1 MKFFLLKTV
10 KYFHVF
16 GSKCYILADCEQR
29 RKMDPKSDEEIFLG
43 YSTNI
48 VVNDSLVEN
57 DADVEDDVGTSSQQ
71 SDAPEDVPDIESNIE
86 SDSSEVQINKGTSIR
101 IQKDPPKDL
110 ILRNLN
116 EGITTRSKDVISNS
130 CFISKF

>member
-1 MKFFLLKTV
+1 MSSGVNATSWQIVNK
-10 KYFHVF
+10 
-16 GSKCYILADCEQR
+16 
-29 RKMDPKSDEEIFLG
+29 EEIFLG

-57 DADVEDDVGTSSQQ
+57 DTDVEDDIGTSSQQ
-71 SDAPEDVPDIESNIE
+71 SDAQENVSDIE
-86 SDSSEVQINKGTSIR
+86 SDSSEVQINKGTSII
-101 IQKDPPKDL
+101 IQNDHPKDL

-130 CFISKF
+130 CFVSKF

>member
-1 MKFFLLKTV
+1 
-10 KYFHVF
+10 
-16 GSKCYILADCEQR
+16 
-29 RKMDPKSDEEIFLG
+29 MDPKSDEEIFLG